1 MLILILF
8 IELLYESITSLL
20 NYIIFINQGRYLGL
34 SIMNSKTNMFTSLS
48 LKDYMEMW
56 TH

>member
-48 LKDYMEMW
+48 LKDYMEM
-56 TH
+56 